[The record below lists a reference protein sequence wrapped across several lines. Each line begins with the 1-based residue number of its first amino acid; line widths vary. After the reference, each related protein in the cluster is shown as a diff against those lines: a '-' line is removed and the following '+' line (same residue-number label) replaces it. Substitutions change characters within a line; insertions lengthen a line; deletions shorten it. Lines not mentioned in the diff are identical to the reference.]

1 MISSVVKKTFQK
13 TLIILADVIAIYL
26 SLIIA
31 FYTRASLEG
40 WLTLTPLG
48 HGLSFYIM
56 KWWIV
61 AVILMLIG
69 YNGGY
74 ENFFD
79 FWDELLI
86 LFKSIFV
93 SFLVLWVILS
103 LQKEAET
110 VSRIIITS
118 MFIYILIVVPSLRF
132 ILKTIIFKIF
142 DLREHACLLGS
153 NEHKDLEFLKIFN
166 SNWYSG

>member
-93 SFLVLWVILS
+93 LFLFYGLYCPFKKKQKLFQESS
-103 LQKEAET
+103 LH
-110 VSRIIITS
+110 RCL
-118 MFIYILIVVPSLRF
+118 YIF
-132 ILKTIIFKIF
+132 
-142 DLREHACLLGS
+142 
-153 NEHKDLEFLKIFN
+153 
-166 SNWYSG
+166 